1 MIKVI
6 LCDDHPL
13 VREGIKDIL
22 ESNFNELHVVAET
35 GNASDLLKIV
45 KDQDADLV
53 ILEIALPDH
62 NGLVALRRIKQM
74 DKSLPV
80 LVFTMHEESR
90 YALEALRAGASGYIL
105 KEGTPQEIIKAVQH
119 IVFQDRKYIT
129 PEISAKLADIIERH
143 SVKPL
148 FEELSKREYQVASL
162 FASGKSVN
170 EISKELDLSPRTIYT
185 YRSRMFKKLNI
196 HSDVDFT
203 HFMFSQKVTQEM

>member
-1 MIKVI
+1 MIRVI
-6 LCDDHPL
+6 ICDDHPL

-22 ESNFNELHVVAET
+22 ESNFNELRVVAET
-35 GNASDLLKIV
+35 GSASKLLQLV
-45 KDQDADLV
+45 KDFEADLV
-53 ILEIALPDH
+53 ILEISLSDH
-62 NGLVALRRIKQM
+62 NGLVALRSIK
-74 DKSLPV
+74 KLYKTLPV

-90 YALEALRAGASGYIL
+90 YALDALRAGASGYIL
-105 KEGTPQEIIKAVQH
+105 KDGTPQEIIKAVQY

-129 PEISAKLADIIERH
+129 PKISVKLADIIERH

-162 FASGKSVN
+162 FASGKTVN

-196 HSDVDFT
+196 GSDVDFT
-203 HFMFSQKVTQEM
+203 HFMFNRKVTQEM